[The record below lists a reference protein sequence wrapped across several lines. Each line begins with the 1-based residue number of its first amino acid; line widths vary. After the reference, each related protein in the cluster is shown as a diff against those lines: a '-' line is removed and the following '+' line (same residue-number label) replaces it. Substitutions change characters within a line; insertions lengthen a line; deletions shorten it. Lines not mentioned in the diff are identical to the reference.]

1 MTTKWEFTRQTK
13 APVPKV
19 IEYFMHPENLPKL
32 HPDFAKQVTIKGTEG
47 DTINFEQQL
56 ELMKRKLNSVNKL
69 TLNRDEKKLEINTLE
84 GDGKG
89 SRITMALTEIPNGG
103 TEVKYIAEME
113 LGRLGF
119 FAKGPAKSAMERVID
134 EDARHLDALGA

>member
-19 IEYFMHPENLPKL
+19 IEFFMHPENIPKL
-32 HPDFAKQVTIKGTEG
+32 HPDFVKQVTIKSNEG
-47 DTINFEQQL
+47 NTITFEQQL
-56 ELMKRKLNSVNKL
+56 ELMRRRLSS
-69 TLNRDEKKLEINTLE
+69 LNRLTVKREEKKVQIDTLE

-89 SRITMALTEIPNGG
+89 SRITMARTEIPTGG

-113 LGRLGF
+113 LGPLRL
-119 FAKGPAKSAMERVID
+119 FAKGPARSAMEKVAD
-134 EDARHLDALGA
+134 EDARNLDSLP